1 MSHLSTTTTTHSQ
14 RRRLPSTSSS
24 QQHQQH
30 YQPLLIPSSTSSHSH
45 SHSHSPS
52 PSPSSRS
59 IPLPSSTFQLGQD
72 PPESLF
78 RSRLSSNNNNHDNE
92 RDRTRSNSGFSSSRR
107 SGHRSSGNHQGGGG
121 HESGWES
128 TTTTGRGGGIDGNG
142 GGGGGSESGMSGFS
156 VLSAFPPPRHPYDV
170 ETMMMLEAK
179 RKRRDKRRLEKES
192 KKSSSS
198 LRTNQTNHN
207 TIEEELVQIEN
218 KDKKSVG
225 RVDLT
230 DSPLRRWVKW
240 TLSSYHHPSSK
251 RVICFWITLV
261 ILIKWLIGLSSY
273 SGYSTPPLRGDFEA
287 QRHWISLT
295 SSTLSNSSSSLKIPF
310 LPISIPLYHPP
321 SSYQSKTVPIGE
333 WYSHDLNYWGLD
345 YPPLTAYH
353 SYLLGFLARLSPKT
367 AKYVTLRPHSLG
379 STRAELEDWEREMKD
394 LESRGEMKNWMR
406 WTVVG
411 GDAIFWISAV
421 GWYCWWNFGRES
433 ISRTRK
439 EGGKGSE
446 KALRRTL
453 VAALTILFQPALILI
468 DNGHFQYNSIMLALT
483 LWSINAFQSG
493 HDLIGSVLFVASLG
507 FKQMALYYAP
517 GVFAYLL
524 GKCLWLGGR
533 EGVNLFLHLGLT
545 VAFSFTLLFLP
556 FLSPFPTALFQSF
569 HRIFPFARGLFEDK
583 VANFWCALNVVIKLR
598 NLASVTTLARLSLVM
613 TGLAVLP
620 STVGVIWISHRLGKP
635 SPRTTSPSSSSSTS
649 SSSSSSSTSLKD
661 PNRPAPTSHLL
672 PHLLLTSSLSFFLF
686 SFQVHEKSILL
697 PLMPLTLL
705 MGAREKGYGRLDW
718 EWGVLLNNVA
728 VFSMYPLLKK
738 DGLTTQYIV
747 LTLFWNYLIGYNPFN
762 LRAGSFV
769 KLLSLTAYVSI
780 FTLHL
785 LELIATPPPH
795 LPDLYPVLNL
805 TVSAGVFGLGWL
817 WVGKR
822 LGQESWAIGGF

>member
-1 MSHLSTTTTTHSQ
+1 MSHLSTTTSHQSTTTSQ
-14 RRRLPSTSSS
+14 RRRLPSSNHTTT
-24 QQHQQH
+24 QQH
-30 YQPLLIPSSTSSHSH
+30 YQPLLIPSTTS

-52 PSPSSRS
+52 PSSRE
-59 IPLPSSTFQLGQD
+59 IPLPTLLGQD

-78 RSRLSSNNNNHDNE
+78 RSRLSGSSTRERERERERTPSTSNS
-92 RDRTRSNSGFSSSRR
+92 RTRGETGGGGGGGSGFSSSRR
-107 SGHRSSGNHQGGGG
+107 SHQSQTTTHG

-128 TTTTGRGGGIDGNG
+128 TTTTGRRGQ

-156 VLSAFPPPRHPYDV
+156 VLSAFPQHPYDV
-170 ETMMMLEAK
+170 ETLDAK
-179 RKRRDKRRLEKES
+179 RRRREKRRLEKEV
-192 KKSSSS
+192 KKTS
-198 LRTNQTNHN
+198 LRGNQSTTNTT
-207 TIEEELVQIEN
+207 TIQEELVEVDM
-218 KDKKSVG
+218 KKKSTSTS
-225 RVDLT
+225 RVDPT

-240 TLSSYHHPSSK
+240 TLSSYNPKNSK
-251 RVICFWITLV
+251 RVILFWITLV
-261 ILIKWLIGLSSY
+261 ILTKWIIGLSSY
-273 SGYSTPPLRGDFEA
+273 SGFSTPPLRGDFEA

-295 SSTLSNSSSSLKIPF
+295 SSSLSNSSSLKIPF

-321 SSYQSKTVPIGE
+321 SSQNRTVPLRE
-333 WYSHDLNYWGLD
+333 WYSHDLDYWGLD

-353 SYLLGFLARLSPKT
+353 SYFLGFLARLSPKT
-367 AKYVTLRPHSLG
+367 SRYVTLRPHSLN
-379 STRAELEDWEREMKD
+379 SSREELDSWEREMKQ
-394 LESRGEMKNWMR
+394 LESEGGMKDWMR

-411 GDAIFWISAV
+411 GDAILWITAV
-421 GWYCWWNFGRES
+421 GWYCWWNFGRDLLSTRTRE
-433 ISRTRK
+433 TRK
-439 EGGKGSE
+439 ESE
-446 KALRRTL
+446 KPLRRTL

-533 EGVNLFLHLGLT
+533 EGLNLFLHLGLT
-545 VAFSFTLLFLP
+545 VALSFTLLFLP
-556 FLSPFPTALFQSF
+556 FLSPFPTALFQSL

-583 VANFWCALNVVIKLR
+583 VANFWCALNVVVKLR
-598 NLASVTTLARLSLVM
+598 NLASITTLARLSLAM

-620 STVGVIWISHRLGKP
+620 STIGVIWISHRLGKP
-635 SPRTTSPSSSSSTS
+635 SKTPSPSSPSSSSTS
-649 SSSSSSSTSLKD
+649 SSSISLKD

-747 LTLFWNYLIGYNPFN
+747 LTLFWNYLIGYNPLN